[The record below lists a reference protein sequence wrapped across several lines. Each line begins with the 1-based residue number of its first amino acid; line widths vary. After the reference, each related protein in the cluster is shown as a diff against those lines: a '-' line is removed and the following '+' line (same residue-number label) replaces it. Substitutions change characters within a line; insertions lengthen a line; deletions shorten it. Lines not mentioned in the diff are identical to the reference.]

1 MRQSPVSKRARGR
14 SGGRRPFSNS
24 ANRSF
29 DSSGPDVKIRGTAA
43 HIYEKYQVL
52 ARDAS
57 SSGDR
62 IAAENYMQHAEHYYR
77 ILVASNAAQS
87 QAQQGHQPPHGPG
100 EQPHPLGHQGE
111 HEGNGRGYGGNGQRQ
126 FDRVDADEDEADL
139 PPRQPRRIETAD
151 EARTIEPAA
160 SGPTSF
166 GPLPEPEPAGQP
178 APQSLRELAEASGRN
193 AGAPAEGAEAASEG
207 GDDGEGR
214 KAGRRKPSI
223 KDRSDTAP
231 AG

>member
-1 MRQSPVSKRARGR
+1 VSKRARGR

-43 HIYEKYQVL
+43 HIYEKYQAL

-77 ILVASNAAQS
+77 ILVASNAAQN
-87 QAQQGHQPPHGPG
+87 QAQQGHQPPHGQG
-100 EQPHPLGHQGE
+100 EQPHPHGQQGE

-126 FDRVDADEDEADL
+126 FDRVDADDDEADL
-139 PPRQPRRIETAD
+139 PPRPPRRIETTD
-151 EARTIEPAA
+151 EARTIEPAS

-166 GPLPEPEPAGQP
+166 GPLPEPEPAAQP
-178 APQSLRELAEASGRN
+178 ATQSLRELAESSGRN
-193 AGAPAEGAEAASEG
+193 TGAPAEGAEAASEDS
-207 GDDGEGR
+207 DDGEGR
-214 KAGRRKPSI
+214 KAGRRKPSS
-223 KDRSDTAP
+223 KDRPDTAP